1 MRRGQFSDLT
11 PATVNGVATPL
22 VAPLSLRVGWAFV
35 AHPTSPERSNT
46 SLPLLVEVGESASPY
61 SFFERGVTMSA
72 NDIAAAFIAVVVL
85 GGFLVFGVR
94 VAHYVIS
101 GRYEMDNRLDKV
113 IGR

>member
-61 SFFERGVTMSA
+61 SSFERGVTMSNETA
-72 NDIAAAFIAVVVL
+72 IIIALIVL
-85 GGFLVFGVR
+85 VPIIIFGLASAR
-94 VAHYVIS
+94 YVLS
-101 GRYEMDNRLDKV
+101 GRYEMDSRLDKV
-113 IGR
+113 VGRR